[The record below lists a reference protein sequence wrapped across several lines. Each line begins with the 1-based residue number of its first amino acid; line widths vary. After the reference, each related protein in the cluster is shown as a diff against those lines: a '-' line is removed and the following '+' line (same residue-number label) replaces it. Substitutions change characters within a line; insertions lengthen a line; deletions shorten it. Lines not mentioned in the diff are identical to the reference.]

1 MRINTI
7 KKLDSVLRAAKI
19 SLFDFFTK
27 LDTSKSGKL
36 TRLELR
42 TGIQSMGLSFTRKE
56 FDMLWSLLYKPK
68 N

>member
-27 LDTSKSGKL
+27 LDSSKSGKL